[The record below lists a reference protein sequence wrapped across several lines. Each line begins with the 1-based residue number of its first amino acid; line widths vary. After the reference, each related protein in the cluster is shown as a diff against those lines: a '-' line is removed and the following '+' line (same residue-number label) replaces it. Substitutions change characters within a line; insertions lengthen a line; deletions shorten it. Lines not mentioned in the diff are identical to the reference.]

1 MRKIGMFYGSRVR
14 MLEQFEKHVN
24 AVSGPHFGNDVKV
37 CGRTMTIT
45 VGNYKYMYYA
55 FEREGSALTKIAGI
69 EFDAMFSE
77 DLNEHCK
84 RYVLSRFRPRFD
96 K

>member
-1 MRKIGMFYGSRVR
+1 MRKIGMFYGSRTR
-14 MLEQFEKHVN
+14 MLEQFEKHAYSLSNPSYGHFEVN
-24 AVSGPHFGNDVKV
+24 P
-37 CGRTMTIT
+37 RTLTIT
-45 VGNYKYMYYA
+45 VGDYKYMYYS
-55 FEREGSALTKIAGI
+55 FEREGDALARVQGI